1 MATKDVYSLIQVEKT
16 EQLNV
21 NQWVYQTLRQSLLC
35 GEIRPGVALTIR
47 GLAEKLEVS
56 PMPVREALQKLA
68 SEEAIEVKN
77 NRRISVPVIS
87 RDKFK
92 ELFSLRVLLE
102 THAAETALPF
112 FAETQI
118 NELAA
123 LDMAIDKAFEQGD
136 AGAGTLANQAFHR
149 YLYAQ
154 CPVQVCLPMIESL
167 WLQLGPF
174 VRIGLNKLDGYYQ
187 HDRHHEALEAI
198 RQRDSAALRAAI
210 EADVRDGL
218 HTIHDLDQIYQD
230 LEIG

>member
-1 MATKDVYSLIQVEKT
+1 MAMKDVYSLISVEKT

-21 NQWVYQTLRQSLLC
+21 NQWVYQTLRQSILS

-47 GLAEKLEVS
+47 GLAEKLDVS

-77 NRRISVPVIS
+77 NRRILVPVIS
-87 RDKFK
+87 PEKFR
-92 ELFSLRVLLE
+92 ELFALRVLLE

-118 NELAA
+118 AELAA
-123 LDMAIDKAFEQGD
+123 LDNAIDAAFEKGD
-136 AGAGTLANQAFHR
+136 AAQGSLANQAFHR

-154 CPVQVCLPMIESL
+154 NPVQVCLPMIESI

-174 VRIGLNKLDGYYQ
+174 VRIGLSKLDGYYQ
-187 HDRHHEALEAI
+187 HDRHHEALDAI
-198 RQRDSAALRAAI
+198 RQRDSVALCAAI
-210 EADVRDGL
+210 EADVKDGL
-218 HTIHDLDQIYQD
+218 QTIQDLDLIYQD
-230 LEIG
+230 LEMQ